1 MLQIGK
7 CQNNHLII
15 NGFLK
20 IRHRGRDKF
29 SAFCYLCKKTM
40 TNEKFKKLHAPDWE
54 LSFNVRISIQWNSR
68 KV

>member
-1 MLQIGK
+1 MLQIGN

-20 IRHRGRDKF
+20 IRHKGRDKF

-40 TNEKFKKLHAPDWE
+40 TNEKF
-54 LSFNVRISIQWNSR
+54 
-68 KV
+68 